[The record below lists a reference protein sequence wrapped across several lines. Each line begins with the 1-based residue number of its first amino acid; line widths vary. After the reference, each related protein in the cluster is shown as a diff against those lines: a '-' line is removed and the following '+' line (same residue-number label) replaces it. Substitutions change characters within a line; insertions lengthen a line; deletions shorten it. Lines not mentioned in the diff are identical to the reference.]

1 MDRQGGG
8 SDDII
13 SIASEGGE
21 IVVLPQHRPVV
32 GAALRVPAHTERRL
46 RAAEVALRLAVC
58 GFALLAAVLLGV
70 ARETHDFFGLF
81 VKVARYTD
89 MPSLVILV
97 ITNGVAASYSLL
109 QGGRCVVST
118 VRGRAIASR
127 PLACAVFLC
136 DQARQRLFVSLIVYM
151 QVMAYVALSALA
163 GALVAAMIGKFGL
176 AEFGW
181 MKTADFY
188 KKFSMQ
194 VTGAILAA
202 LVAVVAMVAVSAL
215 SAFNLFR
222 L

>member
-1 MDRQGGG
+1 M
-8 SDDII
+8 II
-13 SIASEGGE
+13 
-21 IVVLPQHRPVV
+21 LHLQ
-32 GAALRVPAHTERRL
+32 LR
-46 RAAEVALRLAVC
+46 
-58 GFALLAAVLLGV
+58 
-70 ARETHDFFGLF
+70 
-81 VKVARYTD
+81 
-89 MPSLVILV
+89 
-97 ITNGVAASYSLL
+97 
-109 QGGRCVVST
+109 
-118 VRGRAIASR
+118 
-127 PLACAVFLC
+127 
-136 DQARQRLFVSLIVYM
+136 IVYM